1 MNHEQVDDPK
11 EQVIATNL
19 REFGKYLYN
28 KLKNFTKLVIKHSI
42 FMLSESFSLVCTH
55 QFIDF

>member
-1 MNHEQVDDPK
+1 MDDPK
-11 EQVIATNL
+11 EQVIPTNS

-28 KLKNFTKLVIKHSI
+28 KLKNFTKLAIKHSI
-42 FMLSESFSLVCTH
+42 FMLSEPFSLVCTH